1 MITLQEMAVFK
12 SGDLT
17 GLFLYIVGCRGASQ
31 PKRIEKINICMKLA
45 EMKF

>member
-17 GLFLYIVGCRGASQ
+17 GLCLYIVGCRGASQ
-31 PKRIEKINICMKLA
+31 PKKDRKDQYLHEIG
-45 EMKF
+45 